1 MSNASKVRA
10 VFIGLVFALLALP
23 VTQLF
28 RSPPEWSLMAVLRGL
43 SLPLLVLFGQLCI
56 AHGQERERAARAS
69 RQPTPDT
76 HD

>member
-23 VTQLF
+23 TTQLF
-28 RSPPEWSLMAVLRGL
+28 HLPPEWSLMAVLRGL
-43 SLPLLVLFGQLCI
+43 SPALLVLFGQLCI
-56 AHGQERERAARAS
+56 AQGQDRERAASERRPPSTDA
-69 RQPTPDT
+69 